1 MKKGSTK
8 PAQAPPM
15 MNKAF
20 VNGEKER
27 EGESQGGTSASNS
40 VSVTAGSSQSRL
52 NNGGCV

>member
-1 MKKGSTK
+1 
-8 PAQAPPM
+8 M